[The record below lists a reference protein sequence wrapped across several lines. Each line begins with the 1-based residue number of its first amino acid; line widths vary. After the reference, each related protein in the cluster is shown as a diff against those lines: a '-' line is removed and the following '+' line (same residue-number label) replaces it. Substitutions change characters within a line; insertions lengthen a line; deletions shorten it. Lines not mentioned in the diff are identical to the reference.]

1 MQVKSLPN
9 WVSSQSFQMQQQ
21 RQQQQ
26 QQKVGCISTISDKH
40 IIALGKN
47 IKRICVSNP

>member
-9 WVSSQSFQMQQQ
+9 WVSSQSFQMQQP
-21 RQQQQ
+21 QQQ

-47 IKRICVSNP
+47 LKRSCVSNP